1 MYKQILVAIDDSQTA
16 QCALQEAAG
25 IAQAHGA
32 SLQITHVVDES
43 LLNIH
48 KSILTNPEA
57 LEQARRALVEGG
69 AKLLADAKQAVTN
82 RIDASVKLLESRS
95 HRVSEILAQEAEDGS
110 ADLIVI
116 GTHGRRGLSK
126 LLVGSVAE
134 QVVRAAQC
142 SVLLV
147 RKH

>member
-16 QCALQEAAG
+16 QCALQEAAS

-32 SLQITHVVDES
+32 ALQITHVADEA

-48 KSILTNPEA
+48 KSILTNPEV
-57 LEQARRALVEGG
+57 LEQARHAIVESG
-69 AKLLADAKQAVTN
+69 AKLLAEAKQAVTN
-82 RIDASVKLLESRS
+82 RVDASVKLLESGPQ
-95 HRVSEILAQEAEDGS
+95 RVSEILTKAAEDHGS
-110 ADLIVI
+110 DLIVI